1 MEQLVEFAKIE
12 AAGNDF
18 ILLDQRK
25 IYNRLLSSDQ
35 IKHMCDRHFG
45 IGADGIIFLSVSKNL
60 ELGMRYFNADGSEGD
75 MCGNGL
81 RAVVLFA
88 NILSLVELHQSFE
101 IRASDGMHEVQID
114 SPDHIKVEILSHGK
128 TRPVQQEKLTLPQDM
143 NSLGFINTGVP
154 HLVVNVESDLEKID
168 VNKIGSHLRN
178 HLMFASDGTNV
189 NFIKAIS
196 DKKIKVRTY
205 ERGVDNETLSC
216 GTGVTASALVYWDKF
231 YPSGKSLEIET
242 NGGKLEVLR
251 KGKRIFLKGPAHV
264 VFIGQYLIEKK

>member
-18 ILLDQRK
+18 ILIDQRK
-25 IYNRLLSSDQ
+25 IYNRLLSADQ
-35 IKHMCDRHFG
+35 IKRMCDRHFG
-45 IGADGIIFLSVSKNL
+45 IGADGIILLSVSKKTG
-60 ELGMRYFNADGSEGD
+60 LGMRYFNADGSEGG

-101 IRASDGMHEVQID
+101 LTAGDGIHEAQID
-114 SPDHIKVEILSHGK
+114 SPDHIKVEILSHGES
-128 TRPVQQEKLTLPQDM
+128 RPVQQEKLDLQPDLKI
-143 NSLGFINTGVP
+143 LGFVNTGVP
-154 HLVVNVESDLEKID
+154 HLVVGVESELDKID
-168 VNKIGSHLRN
+168 VNKIGSRLRN

-196 DKKIKVRTY
+196 EKKIKVRTY
-205 ERGVDNETLSC
+205 ERGVENETLSC
-216 GTGVTASALVYWDKF
+216 GTGVTASVLVYWDKF
-231 YPSGKSLEIET
+231 HPDGNSLEIET
-242 NGGKLEVLR
+242 NGGKLEVIR

-264 VFIGQYLIEKK
+264 VFIGQYLIEKE